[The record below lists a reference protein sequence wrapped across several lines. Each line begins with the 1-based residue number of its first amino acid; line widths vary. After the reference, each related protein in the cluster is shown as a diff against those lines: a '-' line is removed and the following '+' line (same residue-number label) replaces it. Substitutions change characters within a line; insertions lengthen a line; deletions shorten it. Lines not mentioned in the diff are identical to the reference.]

1 MSALP
6 ASGPGQ
12 EAPADDVVLRI
23 RGLNVTFTTSAGE
36 VPAVRD
42 IDLEVRRGRVVALVG
57 ESGSGKSVTSL
68 SVLGL
73 LPSTARVTGSVEL
86 ADGGTPRD
94 VVTAAEDQLVD
105 LRGRVASMV
114 FQEPM
119 TALNPTMTLGDQIAE
134 AVLNHE
140 RVPRAAARER
150 AVGLLR
156 SVGIPDPERRA
167 RQYPH
172 ELSGGQRQRVV
183 IAIALACEPR
193 LIVADEPTTALDVT
207 VQAEI
212 LDLLRELVAE
222 HGTALL
228 LVTHNMGVVADIAD
242 EVAVMS
248 DGRIVEHG
256 LVEEVLL
263 DPAHEYTRTLL
274 DAVPAAPP
282 AADREAG
289 AHEVERLS
297 ESPRR
302 GQGDLDRRPTSRVL
316 ADEREVVL
324 DLRGVSLDYRVQ
336 GRHVR
341 AVEGLDLT
349 VRAGEMLGLVGESG
363 SGKSTAGRACLG
375 LLAPSEGEVLLLGAS
390 IARARGRARR
400 RLLADVGVVFQ
411 DPGGS
416 LDPRKLVGESI
427 AEPLAIHG
435 RDGRRLSASERRAR
449 VRELLDAV
457 RLPAGA
463 ERRYPHEFS
472 GGQRQ
477 RIGLAR
483 ALALRPRLL
492 VADEPTSALDVSVQA
507 EVLQVLRDLHGELG
521 FGCLFISHDLGVV
534 HELTDRVAVLRSG
547 RLVESGPTAEVFSA
561 PRELYTAEL
570 LASVPTPDPAAQ
582 RERREARQRLVS
594 SAVSGPGPVPDSGS
608 TAGAAR

>member
-1 MSALP
+1 MS
-6 ASGPGQ
+6 
-12 EAPADDVVLRI
+12 EVVLRI
-23 RGLNVTFTTSAGE
+23 QDLSVTFTTGSGD
-36 VPAVRD
+36 VPAVRG
-42 IDLEVRRGRVVALVG
+42 INLEVRRGRVVALVG

-73 LPSTARVTGSVEL
+73 LPSTARITGSVEL
-86 ADGGTPRD
+86 FDGGGPRD
-94 VVTAAEDQLVD
+94 VVATPEDELVG

-140 RVPRAAARER
+140 RVPRAVARER
-150 AVGLLR
+150 AVELLR
-156 SVGIPDPERRA
+156 SVGIPEPERRA

-222 HGTALL
+222 RGTALL

-248 DGRIVEHG
+248 DGLVVEHG
-256 LVEEVLL
+256 LVGQVLL

-274 DAVPAAPP
+274 DAVPAVPP
-282 AADREAG
+282 ASGGVASTSSTSGVPDAD
-289 AHEVERLS
+289 
-297 ESPRR
+297 
-302 GQGDLDRRPTSRVL
+302 D
-316 ADEREVVL
+316 REVVL

-349 VRAGEMLGLVGESG
+349 VRAGEILGLVGESG

-375 LLAPSEGEVLLLGAS
+375 LLTPSEGEVLLLGAS
-390 IARARGRARR
+390 VAKARGRARR

-411 DPGGS
+411 DPGAS

-427 AEPLAIHG
+427 AEPLAVHG
-435 RDGRRLSASERRAR
+435 RDGRRLSGAERRAR

-507 EVLQVLRDLHGELG
+507 EVLQVLRDLHDELG

-534 HELTDRVAVLRSG
+534 HELTDRVAVLRAG
-547 RLVESGPTAEVFSA
+547 RLVESGTTADVFSA

-582 RERREARQRLVS
+582 RERREARHRLVS
-594 SAVSGPGPVPDSGS
+594 SAAS
-608 TAGAAR
+608 GAAR

>member
-1 MSALP
+1 MSAP
-6 ASGPGQ
+6 TSGTGG
-12 EAPADDVVLRI
+12 ETPADDVVLRI
-23 RGLNVTFTTSAGE
+23 RDLNVTFTTGSGD
-36 VPAVRD
+36 VPALRG

-73 LPSTARVTGSVEL
+73 LPSTARITGSVEL
-86 ADGGTPRD
+86 ADGGRLRD
-94 VVTAAEDQLVD
+94 VAAAAEDELVD
-105 LRGRVASMV
+105 LRGRVVSMV

-150 AVGLLR
+150 AVELLR
-156 SVGIPDPERRA
+156 SVGIPEPERRA

-212 LDLLRELVAE
+212 LDLLRELVAQRD
-222 HGTALL
+222 TALL
-228 LVTHNMGVVADIAD
+228 LVTHNMGVVADIASD
-242 EVAVMS
+242 VAVMKG
-248 DGRIVEHG
+248 GRIVEHG
-256 LVEEVLL
+256 PVEQVLL
-263 DPAHEYTRTLL
+263 APEHEYTRTLL
-274 DAVPAAPP
+274 DAVPAVPP
-282 AADREAG
+282 ASREARVR
-289 AHEVERLS
+289 EVERVS
-297 ESPRR
+297 S
-302 GQGDLDRRPTSRVL
+302 
-316 ADEREVVL
+316 EVVL

-341 AVEGLDLT
+341 AVDALDLT

-375 LLAPSEGEVLLLGAS
+375 LLAPSEGEVLLLGTSVAK
-390 IARARGRARR
+390 ARGRARR

-411 DPGGS
+411 DPGAS
-416 LDPRKLVGESI
+416 LDPRKLVGESV

-435 RDGRRLSASERRAR
+435 RDGRRLSAAERHAR

-507 EVLQVLRDLHGELG
+507 EVLQVLRDLHDELG

-534 HELTDRVAVLRSG
+534 HELTDRVAVLRAG
-547 RLVESGPTAEVFSA
+547 RLVESGPTADVFGA

-582 RERREARQRLVS
+582 RERRAARHRLASGVVVGVGPDTAPGS
-594 SAVSGPGPVPDSGS
+594 SAAPGS
-608 TAGAAR
+608 GAA

>member
-6 ASGPGQ
+6 AQAQQG
-12 EAPADDVVLRI
+12 DDVVLRI
-23 RGLNVTFTTSAGE
+23 RDLNVTFGTGSGD
-36 VPAVRD
+36 VPAVRGV
-42 IDLEVRRGRVVALVG
+42 DLEVGRGRVVALVG

-86 ADGGTPRD
+86 FDGGGPRD
-94 VVTAAEDQLVD
+94 VVATPENGLVD

-119 TALNPTMTLGDQIAE
+119 TALNPTMTLGDQVAE

-140 RVPRAAARER
+140 RVPRAVARER

-156 SVGIPDPERRA
+156 AVGIPEPERRA

-222 HGTALL
+222 RGTALL
-228 LVTHNMGVVADIAD
+228 LVTHNMGVVADIASD
-242 EVAVMS
+242 VAVMR

-256 LVEEVLL
+256 PVEQVLL
-263 DPAHEYTRTLL
+263 APEHEYTRTLL
-274 DAVPAAPP
+274 DAVPAVPP
-282 AADREAG
+282 ASLDDREAEG
-289 AHEVERLS
+289 VS

-302 GQGDLDRRPTSRVL
+302 DQGESDTPSASRSSG
-316 ADEREVVL
+316 EVVL
-324 DLRGVSLDYRVQ
+324 ELRGVSLDYRVQ

-341 AVEGLDLT
+341 AVGGLDLT

-375 LLAPSEGEVLLLGAS
+375 LLTPSEGEVLLLGAS
-390 IARARGRARR
+390 VARARGRARR

-411 DPGGS
+411 DPGAS

-435 RDGRRLSASERRAR
+435 RDGRRLSGAERRAR

-457 RLPAGA
+457 RLPVGA

-507 EVLQVLRDLHGELG
+507 EVLQVLKDLHAELG

-534 HELTDRVAVLRSG
+534 HELTDRVAVLRAG
-547 RLVESGPTAEVFSA
+547 RLVESGRTADVFSA

-570 LASVPTPDPAAQ
+570 LASVPTPDPVAQ
-582 RERREARQRLVS
+582 RERREARQRL
-594 SAVSGPGPVPDSGS
+594 AP
-608 TAGAAR
+608 GAAR

>member
-6 ASGPGQ
+6 VQAQQG
-12 EAPADDVVLRI
+12 DDVVLRI
-23 RGLNVTFTTSAGE
+23 RDLNVTFGTGSGD
-36 VPAVRD
+36 VPAVRG

-86 ADGGTPRD
+86 FDGGGSRD
-94 VVTAAEDQLVD
+94 VVATPERELVD

-119 TALNPTMTLGDQIAE
+119 TALNPTMTLGDQVAE

-140 RVPRAAARER
+140 RVPRADARDR
-150 AVGLLR
+150 AVELLR
-156 SVGIPDPERRA
+156 SVGIPEPERRA

-222 HGTALL
+222 RGTALL

-248 DGRIVEHG
+248 GGRVVEHG
-256 LVEEVLL
+256 LVEQVLL
-263 DPAHEYTRTLL
+263 APEHEYTRALL
-274 DAVPAAPP
+274 AAVPAVPP
-282 AADREAG
+282 ASLDDR
-289 AHEVERLS
+289 EVERVS

-302 GQGDLDRRPTSRVL
+302 DQGVSDTRSTSRSSG
-316 ADEREVVL
+316 EVVL

-375 LLAPSEGEVLLLGAS
+375 LLTPSEGEVLLLGAS
-390 IARARGRARR
+390 VARARGRARR

-411 DPGGS
+411 DPGAS

-435 RDGRRLSASERRAR
+435 RDGRRLSGAERRAR

-507 EVLQVLRDLHGELG
+507 EVLQVLKDLHAELG

-534 HELTDRVAVLRSG
+534 HDLTDRVAVLRAG
-547 RLVESGPTAEVFSA
+547 RLVESGRTADVFSA
-561 PRELYTAEL
+561 PQELYTAEL
-570 LASVPTPDPAAQ
+570 LASVPTPDPVAQ
-582 RERREARQRLVS
+582 RERREARQRLASVVGAAEGAGSGSGPAPS
-594 SAVSGPGPVPDSGS
+594 SASGAVG
-608 TAGAAR
+608 

>member
-1 MSALP
+1 MS
-6 ASGPGQ
+6 
-12 EAPADDVVLRI
+12 DVVLRI
-23 RGLNVTFTTSAGE
+23 ADLNVTFTTDSGD
-36 VPAVRD
+36 VPAVRG

-73 LPSTARVTGSVEL
+73 LPGTARVTGSVEL
-86 ADGGTPRD
+86 ADGDTLRD
-94 VVTAAEDQLVD
+94 VVTTPEDQLVD

-119 TALNPTMTLGDQIAE
+119 TALNPTMTLGDQVAE

-140 RVPRAAARER
+140 RVPRAVARER
-150 AVGLLR
+150 AVELLR
-156 SVGIPDPERRA
+156 SVGIPEPERRA
-167 RQYPH
+167 GQYPH

-207 VQAEI
+207 VQAGI
-212 LDLLRELVAE
+212 LDLLRSLVAE
-222 HGTALL
+222 RETALL
-228 LVTHNMGVVADIAD
+228 LVTHNMGVVADLAD

-248 DGRIVEHG
+248 GGRIVEHG
-256 LVEEVLL
+256 LVDQVLL
-263 DPAHEYTRTLL
+263 EPAHAYTRALL
-274 DAVPAAPP
+274 DAVPEPPP
-282 AADREAG
+282 ASSTTASRRSSLSRPGSTGAEVSTGSTAG
-289 AHEVERLS
+289 
-297 ESPRR
+297 
-302 GQGDLDRRPTSRVL
+302 GDD
-316 ADEREVVL
+316 AREVVL

-341 AVEGLDLT
+341 AVERLDLT

-375 LLAPSEGEVLLLGAS
+375 LLTPSEGEVLLLGTS
-390 IARARGRARR
+390 VARARGRARR

-416 LDPRKLVGESI
+416 LDPRRLVGESI

-435 RDGRRLSASERRAR
+435 RDGRRLTAAEKRAR

-507 EVLQVLRDLHGELG
+507 EVLQVLRDLHAELG

-547 RLVESGPTAEVFSA
+547 RLVESGATADVFSA

-570 LASVPTPDPAAQ
+570 LASVPAPDPVAQ
-582 RERREARQRLVS
+582 RERREARLRL
-594 SAVSGPGPVPDSGS
+594 ASGEDVAPAP
-608 TAGAAR
+608 GAAR

>member
-1 MSALP
+1 MS
-6 ASGPGQ
+6 
-12 EAPADDVVLRI
+12 EVVLRI
-23 RGLNVTFTTSAGE
+23 RDLDVTFTTDSGE
-36 VPAVRD
+36 VPAVRG
-42 IDLEVRRGRVVALVG
+42 IDLEVGRGRVVALVG

-73 LPSTARVTGSVEL
+73 LPGTARVAGSVEL
-86 ADGGTPRD
+86 ADDDGLRD
-94 VVTAAEDQLVD
+94 VVTTPEEQLVD

-140 RVPRAAARER
+140 PVSPAAARER
-150 AVGLLR
+150 AVELLR
-156 SVGIPDPERRA
+156 SVGIPEAERRA

-207 VQAEI
+207 VQAGI
-212 LDLLRELVAE
+212 LDLLRSLVAE
-222 HGTALL
+222 RGTALL
-228 LVTHNMGVVADIAD
+228 LVTHNMGVVADLAD
-242 EVAVMS
+242 EVAVMRA
-248 DGRIVEHG
+248 GRIVEHG
-256 LVEEVLL
+256 PVEQVLL
-263 DPAHEYTRTLL
+263 APEHEYTRTLL
-274 DAVPAAPP
+274 DAVPAVPP
-282 AADREAG
+282 AGRVVERGTERAEGRVAGAGSGPGGGPGTTDDARPGVAAAASAGSGSVGSASAGEAG
-289 AHEVERLS
+289 SV
-297 ESPRR
+297 
-302 GQGDLDRRPTSRVL
+302 
-316 ADEREVVL
+316 DEREVVL
-324 DLRGVSLDYRVQ
+324 DLRGVSLDYRVA

-341 AVEGLDLT
+341 AVERLDLT
-349 VRAGEMLGLVGESG
+349 VHAGEMLGLVGESG

-375 LLAPSEGEVLLLGAS
+375 LLSPSEGEVLLLGTS
-390 IARARGRARR
+390 VGRARGRARR

-411 DPGGS
+411 DPGAS
-416 LDPRKLVGESI
+416 LDPRRLVGESI
-427 AEPLAIHG
+427 AEPLVIHG
-435 RDGRRLSASERRAR
+435 RDGRRPSATERRAR

-507 EVLQVLRDLHGELG
+507 EVLGLLRDLHAELG

-534 HELTDRVAVLRSG
+534 HELTDRVAVLRGG
-547 RLVESGPTAEVFSA
+547 RLVESGPTAQVFAA
-561 PRELYTAEL
+561 PRDVYTAEL
-570 LASVPTPDPAAQ
+570 LASVPTPDPTAQ
-582 RERREARQRLVS
+582 RERREARLRLGV
-594 SAVSGPGPVPDSGS
+594 G
-608 TAGAAR
+608 

>member
-1 MSALP
+1 MS
-6 ASGPGQ
+6 ASGPTR

-23 RGLNVTFTTSAGE
+23 RDLNVTFSTGSGD
-36 VPAVRD
+36 VPAVRG
-42 IDLEVRRGRVVALVG
+42 INLEVRRGRVVALVG

-73 LPSTARVTGSVEL
+73 LPSTARVTGTVEL
-86 ADGGTPRD
+86 ADAGRLRD
-94 VVTAAEDQLVD
+94 VAAAPEEELVD
-105 LRGRVASMV
+105 LRGRVVSMV

-150 AVGLLR
+150 AVELLR
-156 SVGIPDPERRA
+156 SVGIPEPERRA

-212 LDLLRELVAE
+212 LDLLRDLVAE
-222 HGTALL
+222 RDTALL
-228 LVTHNMGVVADIAD
+228 LVTHNMGVVADIASD
-242 EVAVMS
+242 VAVMRG
-248 DGRIVEHG
+248 GRVVEYG
-256 LVEEVLL
+256 LVEQVLL

-274 DAVPAAPP
+274 DAVPAIPP
-282 AADREAG
+282 ASAMPRDGEVSTSSADGAG
-289 AHEVERLS
+289 SAD
-297 ESPRR
+297 
-302 GQGDLDRRPTSRVL
+302 G

-375 LLAPSEGEVLLLGAS
+375 LLTPSEGEVLLLGAS
-390 IARARGRARR
+390 VARARGRARR

-411 DPGGS
+411 DPGAS

-435 RDGRRLSASERRAR
+435 RDGRRLSGAERRAR

-507 EVLQVLRDLHGELG
+507 EVLQVLRDLHEELG

-534 HELTDRVAVLRSG
+534 HELTDRVAVLRAG
-547 RLVESGPTAEVFSA
+547 RLVESGPTADVFSA

-570 LASVPTPDPAAQ
+570 LASVPTPDPGAQ
-582 RERREARQRLVS
+582 RERREARHRLVTSAASGAVPS
-594 SAVSGPGPVPDSGS
+594 S
-608 TAGAAR
+608 GAAR

>member
-23 RGLNVTFTTSAGE
+23 RDLNVTFTTGSGE
-36 VPAVRD
+36 VPAVRG

-86 ADGGTPRD
+86 DDGGRLRGVVATP
-94 VVTAAEDQLVD
+94 EDQLVD

-140 RVPRAAARER
+140 RIPRVVARER
-150 AVGLLR
+150 AVELLR

-183 IAIALACEPR
+183 VAIALACEPR

-222 HGTALL
+222 RGTALL

-248 DGRIVEHG
+248 GGRIVEHG
-256 LVEEVLL
+256 LVEQVLL
-263 DPAHEYTRTLL
+263 DPAHEYTRALL

-282 AADREAG
+282 ASAGVAGAVSDGGALSASDRVAVADPADDREI
-289 AHEVERLS
+289 
-297 ESPRR
+297 
-302 GQGDLDRRPTSRVL
+302 
-316 ADEREVVL
+316 VL

-341 AVEGLDLT
+341 AVDGLDLT

-375 LLAPSEGEVLLLGAS
+375 LLTPSAGEVLLLGTS

-435 RDGRRLSASERRAR
+435 RDGRRLSGAERQAR

-507 EVLQVLRDLHGELG
+507 EVLQVLRDLHEELG

-582 RERREARQRLVS
+582 RERREARLRLVS
-594 SAVSGPGPVPDSGS
+594 VGAEAP
-608 TAGAAR
+608 GAAR

>member
-1 MSALP
+1 MSSSALDP
-6 ASGPGQ
+6 VS
-12 EAPADDVVLRI
+12 DTVLRI
-23 RGLNVTFTTSAGE
+23 RDLTVTFTTDSGE
-36 VPAVRD
+36 VPAVRG
-42 IDLEVRRGRVVALVG
+42 INLEVARGRVVALVG

-73 LPSTARVTGSVEL
+73 LPSTARISGSVEL
-86 ADGGTPRD
+86 ADGGTLRD
-94 VVTAAEDQLVD
+94 VVATEEDQLVD

-150 AVGLLR
+150 AVELLR
-156 SVGIPDPERRA
+156 SVGIPEPERRA

-183 IAIALACEPR
+183 IAIALACEPH

-212 LDLLRELVAE
+212 LDLLRDLVAE
-222 HGTALL
+222 RGTALL

-248 DGRIVEHG
+248 EGRIVEHG
-256 LVEEVLL
+256 LVEQVLL
-263 DPAHEYTRTLL
+263 APEHEYTRTLL
-274 DAVPAAPP
+274 AAVPAVPP
-282 AADREAG
+282 ASLGPAGGASSASASDRVAAPEPG
-289 AHEVERLS
+289 NEPGE
-297 ESPRR
+297 ESR
-302 GQGDLDRRPTSRVL
+302 DD
-316 ADEREVVL
+316 REVVL
-324 DLRGVSLDYRVQ
+324 DLRGVSLEYRVQ
-336 GRHVR
+336 GRRVR
-341 AVEGLDLT
+341 AVEDLDLT
-349 VRAGEMLGLVGESG
+349 VRAGEVLGLVGESG

-375 LLAPSEGEVLLLGAS
+375 LLTPSTGEVLLLGAS
-390 IARARGRARR
+390 VARARGRARR

-411 DPGGS
+411 DPGAS

-427 AEPLAIHG
+427 AEPLVIHG
-435 RDGRRLSASERRAR
+435 RDGRRLSVAERRAR

-507 EVLQVLRDLHGELG
+507 EVLQVLRDLHDELG

-534 HELTDRVAVLRSG
+534 HELTDRVAVLRAG
-547 RLVESGPTAEVFSA
+547 RLVETGTTAQVFSA

-582 RERREARQRLVS
+582 RERR
-594 SAVSGPGPVPDSGS
+594 
-608 TAGAAR
+608 AARLRLGVAR

>member
-1 MSALP
+1 MS
-6 ASGPGQ
+6 
-12 EAPADDVVLRI
+12 ADDVVLRI
-23 RGLNVTFTTSAGE
+23 RDLDVTFTTDSGE
-36 VPAVRD
+36 VPAVRGV
-42 IDLEVRRGRVVALVG
+42 DLEVRRGRVVALVG

-73 LPSTARVTGSVEL
+73 LPSTARVSGSVEL
-86 ADGGTPRD
+86 ADGGRLRD
-94 VVTAAEDQLVD
+94 VATAPESELVD
-105 LRGRVASMV
+105 LRGRLASMV

-140 RVPRAAARER
+140 RVPRATARDR
-150 AVGLLR
+150 AVELLR
-156 SVGIPDPERRA
+156 SVGIPEPERRA

-183 IAIALACEPR
+183 IAVALACEPR

-222 HGTALL
+222 RGTALL

-248 DGRIVEHG
+248 GGRIVEHG
-256 LVEEVLL
+256 TVEQVLL
-263 DPAHEYTRTLL
+263 APAHEYTRALL
-274 DAVPAAPP
+274 DAVPAVPP
-282 AADREAG
+282 ASAVPRGLSGLSVSGPSSPTGDRTAPTGSADG
-289 AHEVERLS
+289 
-297 ESPRR
+297 
-302 GQGDLDRRPTSRVL
+302 
-316 ADEREVVL
+316 REVVL

-349 VRAGEMLGLVGESG
+349 VRAGEVVGLVGESG

-375 LLAPSEGEVLLLGAS
+375 LLTPSEGEVLLLGTSVA
-390 IARARGRARR
+390 AARGRARR

-411 DPGGS
+411 DPGAS

-435 RDGRRLSASERRAR
+435 RDSRRVSGTERRAR

-457 RLPAGA
+457 RLPVGA

-507 EVLQVLRDLHGELG
+507 EVLQVLEDLHDELG

-534 HELTDRVAVLRSG
+534 HQLTDRVAVLRAG
-547 RLVESGPTAEVFSA
+547 RLVESGTTADVFGA
-561 PRELYTAEL
+561 PRDPYTAEL
-570 LASVPTPDPAAQ
+570 LASVPAPDPVAQ
-582 RERREARQRLVS
+582 RERREARQRLL
-594 SAVSGPGPVPDSGS
+594 
-608 TAGAAR
+608 AGAAAGVAPGAAPGAGSGDAR